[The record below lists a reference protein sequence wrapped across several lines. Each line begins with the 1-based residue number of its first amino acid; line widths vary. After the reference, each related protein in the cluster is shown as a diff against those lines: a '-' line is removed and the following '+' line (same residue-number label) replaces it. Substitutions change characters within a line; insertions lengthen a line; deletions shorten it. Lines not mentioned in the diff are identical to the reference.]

1 MRTET
6 DWFSIITDLE
16 RTGLTQREIAD
27 FVGVS
32 KSTVNSWK
40 QFNEPRY
47 GSGAALI
54 ELWKLKIKGQEI
66 EH

>member
-1 MRTET
+1 MRVET

-54 ELWKLKIKGQEI
+54 ELWKTRIKGQEI
-66 EH
+66 GH

>member
-1 MRTET
+1 MRVET

-16 RTGLTQREIAD
+16 HTGLTQREIAD

-54 ELWKLKIKGQEI
+54 ELWKTRIKGQEI
-66 EH
+66 GH